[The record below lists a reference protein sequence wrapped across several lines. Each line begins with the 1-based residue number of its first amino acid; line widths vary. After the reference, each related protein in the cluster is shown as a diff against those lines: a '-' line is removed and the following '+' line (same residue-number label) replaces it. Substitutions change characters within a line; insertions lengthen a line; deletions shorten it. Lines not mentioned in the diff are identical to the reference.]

1 MFMCQ
6 VPFSW
11 ATGRRGRCGALRCC
25 QAAPGRVRA
34 EFRPRSRCNSF
45 VLALDSEV
53 GRGPSSGVL
62 ACKVLGAVMLQ
73 GGPLSSTRQRRAL
86 AALVVAHGEVVSA
99 DRLADIV
106 WDGDPP
112 SNMNA
117 LQTYMSRL
125 RAVLGVDSIQT
136 RPPGYALALP

>member
-1 MFMCQ
+1 
-6 VPFSW
+6 
-11 ATGRRGRCGALRCC
+11 
-25 QAAPGRVRA
+25 
-34 EFRPRSRCNSF
+34 
-45 VLALDSEV
+45 
-53 GRGPSSGVL
+53 
-62 ACKVLGAVMLQ
+62 MLQ

-86 AALVVAHGEVVSA
+86 AALVIAHGEVVSA

-112 SNMNA
+112 DSMNA

-136 RPPGYALALP
+136 RPPGYALALPIDAVDAWRFETLVDEARCMPPVECAGLA

>member
-1 MFMCQ
+1 
-6 VPFSW
+6 
-11 ATGRRGRCGALRCC
+11 
-25 QAAPGRVRA
+25 
-34 EFRPRSRCNSF
+34 
-45 VLALDSEV
+45 
-53 GRGPSSGVL
+53 
-62 ACKVLGAVMLQ
+62 MLQ

-125 RAVLGVDSIQT
+125 RAVLGADSIQT
-136 RPPGYALALP
+136 RPPGYALALPIDAVRSFPAGPPLICFAVEVEPPPDELQAGAIATKAGTVVTATPYVGGVAPGGPKWWQGWTSYARN